1 MTIGTMTRQVARL
14 LAQDAVLSARQ
25 ASSRPEL
32 RWAQASV
39 STAFGESGQLAL
51 IKLSW
56 RKVPQAQPTGQI
68 SQELDGLVDW
78 QEG

>member
-51 IKLSW
+51 IKLS
-56 RKVPQAQPTGQI
+56 
-68 SQELDGLVDW
+68 
-78 QEG
+78 